1 MRILRVAFLL
11 AVVSAGAQAA
21 AASLIDVAQSRP
33 RGETA
38 HHLLDESTDARLQAD
53 LETLVRQEVARR
65 ALPAAATPLEAP
77 HFTNDQI
84 AALTWWTTKTGSAP
98 LLLADLLTQTIAS
111 SLQIGVFSEL
121 PAIRQTSV
129 DEAEGR
135 YAPEVFAEGR
145 YAYRNEPTTSLFQTR
160 GAARLNEKDTQIE
173 FGIRDRLR
181 TGAQVSLSER
191 FTNLDTN
198 FIDYIPPQ
206 QARSRTVLGITQPL
220 LREGGTAY
228 NSAIT
233 RIARLETDVAASE
246 FARQAESHLLEV
258 VRSYWTLY
266 LARAALAQQLRASAA
281 VDALV
286 DRIDKRASFDG
297 LALQASRARAV
308 AAERHAGLI
317 RSESA
322 VRNAESRLRA
332 LVNAPGM
339 SGPIAAGE
347 EPVTVFHPV
356 GPRSLA
362 ETALTLR
369 PEIKQGLIA
378 YRSALLR
385 EGMAANERLPQ
396 LDLIGEVSINGRRGN
411 FDFGGGFSDATKAP
425 VSYSGGL
432 RLSIPL
438 GDDERKARY
447 ARRRIESNQSAL
459 QLRATV
465 ETVLLEAT
473 VAENEYRVAY
483 AEMMRRAEALQ
494 FARDDQ
500 RVLGERY
507 ASGIGA
513 NGGGSAGVTDGLV
526 YLDRLLDSQTRV
538 ADIEREL
545 VEAQATF
552 QVAGAAVARARGSL
566 LADLGFAVTASRG
579 GDGLPR
585 FALTPRAT
593 VR

>member
-1 MRILRVAFLL
+1 M
-11 AVVSAGAQAA
+11 A
-21 AASLIDVAQSRP
+21 AASSGGAATLVDTAQSRP
-33 RGETA
+33 RGEPTR
-38 HHLLDESTDARLQAD
+38 HLLEDSTAAQLQSD
-53 LETLVRQEVARR
+53 LETLIQQEVVRR
-65 ALPAAATPLEAP
+65 ELPATAAPLDAP
-77 HFTNDQI
+77 QFTNQQI
-84 AALTWWTTKTGSAP
+84 AALSWWAATPGGTP
-98 LLLADLLTQTIAS
+98 LKLADLLDRTIAS
-111 SLQIGVFSEL
+111 SFQIGVFSEL

-129 DEAEGR
+129 DEARGR

-145 YAYRNEPTTSLFQTR
+145 YDRRNEPTTSLAQTR
-160 GAARLNEKDTQIE
+160 GAVRLDEKDTQFE
-173 FGIRDRLR
+173 FGVRERLH
-181 TGAQVSLSER
+181 TGAQVTLSER
-191 FTNLDTN
+191 LSNVDTNL
-198 FIDYIPPQ
+198 IDYIPPR

-266 LARAALAQQLRASAA
+266 LARAALAQQQRAADA

-286 DRIDKRASFDG
+286 DRIAKRASFDG
-297 LALQASRARAV
+297 LALQQSRAKSV
-308 AAERHAGLI
+308 AAERRAGLV
-317 RSESA
+317 RSASA

-339 SGPIAAGE
+339 GGALAVGE
-347 EPVTVFHPV
+347 VPVTVFHPA
-356 GPRSLA
+356 GPRLLA
-362 ETALTLR
+362 TTALASR
-369 PEIKQGLIA
+369 PEIKQGLLA

-385 EGMAANERLPQ
+385 EGMAANEKLPQ

-411 FDFGGGFSDATKAP
+411 FDFGGGFSDATNAP

-465 ETVLLEAT
+465 ETVLLEST
-473 VAENEYRVAY
+473 VAENEYTVAY

-500 RVLGERY
+500 RILQDRY
-507 ASGIGA
+507 TSGIG
-513 NGGGSAGVTDGLV
+513 GGGAQGGGLTDGLV
-526 YLDRLLDSQTRV
+526 YLDRLLDAQTRV
-538 ADIEREL
+538 AGIEREL

-552 QVAGAAVARARGSL
+552 QVAGSAVARARGTL
-566 LADLGFAVTASRG
+566 LADLGYVVAASRG
-579 GDGLPR
+579 SDGLPR
-585 FALTPRAT
+585 FALVSRTAAQ
-593 VR
+593 